1 MNIQAQETENLLY
14 CLIANDDVIIG
25 NTLNIINIR
34 LEPAGIK
41 LEIGLFINQ
50 PMLLWL
56 ISVIDYQC
64 QVNIFAIY

>member
-1 MNIQAQETENLLY
+1 MKIQAQETENLLD
-14 CLIANDDVIIG
+14 CLVANDYVIIG

-50 PMLLWL
+50 PILL
-56 ISVIDYQC
+56 
-64 QVNIFAIY
+64 